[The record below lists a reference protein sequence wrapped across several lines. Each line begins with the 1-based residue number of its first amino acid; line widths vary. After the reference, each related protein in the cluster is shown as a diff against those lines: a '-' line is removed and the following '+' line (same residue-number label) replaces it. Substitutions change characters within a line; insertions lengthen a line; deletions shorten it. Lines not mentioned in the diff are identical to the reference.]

1 MAQVYKTG
9 TPLTTIIQDGW
20 ARGFE
25 ATQTVEEA
33 QASGYKIT
41 LEQVQSYWA
50 VLTEQFNVLPS
61 QLVLG
66 S

>member
-33 QASGYKIT
+33 QASGYKVAIEFVKTCWLHMT
-41 LEQVQSYWA
+41 LVYHAS
-50 VLTEQFNVLPS
+50 V
-61 QLVLG
+61 
-66 S
+66 